1 VTTRYQVNNKN
12 QVEAIVRVVLAT
24 GHVDMDRFSEAVVDH
39 TLFGCVE
46 EWMHTTEAGQWCKK
60 KCLSTEIIVITDM
73 STLDYKIRIVADML
87 AQDYTYFLLK
97 WGEDIVAKELFVDI
111 VMTHS
116 SVKTI
121 I

>member
-1 VTTRYQVNNKN
+1 
-12 QVEAIVRVVLAT
+12 
-24 GHVDMDRFSEAVVDH
+24 
-39 TLFGCVE
+39 
-46 EWMHTTEAGQWCKK
+46 
-60 KCLSTEIIVITDM
+60 M